1 MHEDYRRKRRGEGP
15 KEGIE
20 ANQHGRSEMEHGPG
34 KEQRY
39 QHARGSYQG
48 HGKNDL
54 DEDN

>member
-39 QHARGSYQG
+39 QYARGSYQG
-48 HGKNDL
+48 YGKNDL